1 MKSHKF
7 GKNSDGDPR
16 SEPGMTKNK
25 PSWRSPV
32 KPGMTRKLTKLTVM
46 PDLIGHLKLKN
57 YDRKSD
63 LPYGIRGFHDDV

>member
-7 GKNSDGDPR
+7 GN
-16 SEPGMTKNK
+16 N
-25 PSWRSPV
+25 
-32 KPGMTRKLTKLTVM
+32 
-46 PDLIGHLKLKN
+46 HLKLKN

>member
-7 GKNSDGDPR
+7 GKNSDEDPR
-16 SEPGMTKNK
+16 SEPGMT
-25 PSWRSPV
+25 
-32 KPGMTRKLTKLTVM
+32 RKLTVI

>member
-1 MKSHKF
+1 MPDLV
-7 GKNSDGDPR
+7 NTVMPDL
-16 SEPGMTKNK
+16 
-25 PSWRSPV
+25 V
-32 KPGMTRKLTKLTVM
+32 KTVM

>member
-16 SEPGMTKNK
+16 SEPGI
-25 PSWRSPV
+25 
-32 KPGMTRKLTKLTVM
+32 TRKLTKLTVM

>member
-7 GKNSDGDPR
+7 GK
-16 SEPGMTKNK
+16 
-25 PSWRSPV
+25 
-32 KPGMTRKLTKLTVM
+32 TVM

-63 LPYGIRGFHDDV
+63 LPYGIRRFHDEV